1 MDRIESEVPDLFQVL
16 EENEICLEVLLAS
29 PLMTL
34 FANLLNFSEV
44 THIFNMFMLDGETF
58 IMDLIM
64 NVYQNMKEEVI
75 KRKDDEFAI

>member
-1 MDRIESEVPDLFQVL
+1 MDRIESEIPDLFQVL
-16 EENEICLEVLLAS
+16 QENEICLEVLLAS

-34 FANLLNFSEV
+34 FANLLNFGEV

-58 IMDLIM
+58 ILDLIM
-64 NVYQNMKEEVI
+64 NVYKNMKDEVI